1 MGTRS
6 RGQEQTWTKK
16 EQILAVDFPKSV
28 TFVALTQNYKRKSK
42 PVHNK
47 SGSITTV
54 YLCNYAR
61 KLGYSCKRQM
71 RTVEI
76 GEQISIEWNEKEC
89 DHTLDASKR
98 DKTDCS
104 KADSV
109 IEVLEVKVTAS
120 KFYSKVYR
128 EKKKMKQTQTK
139 MNLAEFKD
147 FMEEYSVANGATDV
161 VIKCHDIRED
171 ESLGREIHHN

>member
-76 GEQISIEWNEKEC
+76 GDNISIEWNEKEC
-89 DHTLDASKR
+89 DHTLDTSKR
-98 DKTDCS
+98 DTTDYS
-104 KADSV
+104 KSDSV
-109 IEVLEVKVTAS
+109 SEEFVKLGV
-120 KFYSKVYR
+120 KIIQG
-128 EKKKMKQTQTK
+128 KKEDET
-139 MNLAEFKD
+139 NSD
-147 FMEEYSVANGATDV
+147 
-161 VIKCHDIRED
+161 ED
-171 ESLGREIHHN
+171 ESG

>member
-1 MGTRS
+1 MGTRL

-98 DKTDCS
+98 DKTDYS

-109 IEVLEVKVTAS
+109 IEECVKLGVKSRPIKRKLNEEKLLEVKVTAS

-128 EKKKMKQTQTK
+128 ENKIKMI
-139 MNLAEFKD
+139 NRCDLNRHDFSDFK
-147 FMEEYSVANGATDV
+147 FFF
-161 VIKCHDIRED
+161 
-171 ESLGREIHHN
+171 